1 MRWFALLAASFV
13 LSLAGAAGAV
23 PQPDAEAAYERGDY
37 ATAFRLWLPLAQQ
50 GSPRAQLNLGR
61 MYELGEGV
69 PRDQQAAMDWYRKAA
84 DQNARDAAYAP
95 APDDYDG
102 WKALDSIPDPAPANS
117 AAVQATPASVPQPLV
132 QQPIVQHPIVQ
143 QPVLVQPVAYP
154 PVYYQPVYRIAPV
167 RPAPAR
173 HMHFRH

>member
-1 MRWFALLAASFV
+1 MRWLALLAASFV

-23 PQPDAEAAYERGDY
+23 PQPDAEAAYEQGDY

-50 GSPRAQLNLGR
+50 GSPRAQLNVGR
-61 MYELGEGV
+61 MYERGEGV

-84 DQNARDAAYAP
+84 DQNARDAAYLP

-117 AAVQATPASVPQPLV
+117 AAAQSTPVFVPQPV
-132 QQPIVQHPIVQ
+132 QVRPI
-143 QPVLVQPVAYP
+143 AYP
-154 PVYYQPVYRIAPV
+154 PVYYQPVYRVAPV
-167 RPAPAR
+167 RPAPMR